1 MRHNKCKKL
10 LTGLFI
16 TLSLILS
23 ACSSSKQLPVD
34 EPKTTDA
41 ATTSTEPAQDEN
53 KLSVSD
59 IEKLAAENVYN
70 VHWYTSTEGDFS
82 AGTSFIMDSDKFGGK
97 ILVTA
102 FHYLVPDGE
111 EKTFKGKDLPNFVQ
125 GGTLIQAKSKATTG
139 SSLKNCIVIE
149 DAAAVPV
156 INKDVAAFTLYN
168 AGNLNTLPLSTHP
181 LKMGDK
187 LYLLASLWKGDNLNE
202 NCVYEGLAV
211 MDING
216 EMSFKLNK
224 CYDTTG
230 GSGGPIVNE
239 YGEVVGIHMASS
251 QDNSIMYAHSS
262 ESFLAQINAGT
273 VSNVTYEEKPE
284 VMQAADEDVPAYYHK
299 SDDLSAETCFF
310 NMKITGVETVDKL
323 GDAESH
329 EGYKFAIVSTCIDT
343 VGLNV
348 GDFNL
353 FSEDFCVFW
362 DDDYSPAYGYEETH
376 MEDLAHDTTLI
387 ADNSINYLK
396 YAFEIPES
404 FESMILYFMDYYYD
418 ASDVFHEVAEHYFE
432 IPLNGF

>member
-16 TLSLILS
+16 TLSLIMS
-23 ACSSSKQLPVD
+23 ACSSSKQLPAD
-34 EPKTTDA
+34 EPKTTDV
-41 ATTSTEPAQDEN
+41 ATTPIEVTQDEN
-53 KLSVSD
+53 KLSFSD

-111 EKTFKGKDLPNFVQ
+111 EGTFKGKDLPNFVQ
-125 GGTLIQAKSKATTG
+125 GGTITEAKSKATTG
-139 SSLKNCIVIE
+139 ASLKNCIVIE
-149 DAAAVPV
+149 DAAAVPQ

-168 AGNLNTLPLSTHP
+168 SENLKTLPLSTHT

-211 MDING
+211 LDVNG
-216 EMSFKLNK
+216 EMSFKLTKN
-224 CYDTTG
+224 YDTTG

-239 YGEVVGIHMASS
+239 YGEVVGIHMAST

-284 VMQAADEDVPAYYHK
+284 VTQAADEDVPAYYHK

-310 NMKITGVETVDKL
+310 NMKVTGVETVDKL

-329 EGYKFAIVSTCIDT
+329 EGYKFAIVSMCIDT

-348 GDFNL
+348 GDFYP

-362 DDDYSPAYGYEETH
+362 DDDYSPAYGYEESH
-376 MEDLAHDTTLI
+376 VDGLAHDETLI
-387 ADNSINYLK
+387 QDNSINYLK
-396 YAFEIPES
+396 YAFEVPES

-418 ASDVFHEVAEHYFE
+418 ASDVIHEVAEHYFE

>member
-10 LTGLFI
+10 LTGLLI
-16 TLSLILS
+16 TLSLIMS
-23 ACSSSKQLPVD
+23 ACSSSKQLPAD

-41 ATTSTEPAQDEN
+41 ATTPIEVTQDEN
-53 KLSVSD
+53 KLSFSD

-111 EKTFKGKDLPNFVQ
+111 EGTFKGKDLPNFVQ
-125 GGTLIQAKSKATTG
+125 GGTITEAKSKATTG
-139 SSLKNCIVIE
+139 ASLKNCIVIE
-149 DAAAVPV
+149 DAAAVPQ

-168 AGNLNTLPLSTHP
+168 SENLKTLPLSTHT

-211 MDING
+211 LDVNG
-216 EMSFKLNK
+216 EMSFKLTKN
-224 CYDTTG
+224 YDTTG

-239 YGEVVGIHMASS
+239 YGEVVGIHMAST

-284 VMQAADEDVPAYYHK
+284 VTQAADEDVPAYYHK

-310 NMKITGVETVDKL
+310 NMKVTGVETVDKL

-329 EGYKFAIVSTCIDT
+329 EGYKFAIVSMCIDT

-348 GDFNL
+348 GDFYL

-362 DDDYSPAYGYEETH
+362 DDDYSPAYGYEESH
-376 MEDLAHDTTLI
+376 VDGLAHDETLI
-387 ADNSINYLK
+387 QDNSINYLK
-396 YAFEIPES
+396 YAFEVPES